1 MNEELKSNKNVL
13 QRIFLGLSSF
23 QILAMFRRGLFY
35 TYLSLYLRF
44 FLNLSVTATTLFAT
58 IPMILSVVAQNFVW
72 GPLTDKIQKRRIFI
86 VIGEL
91 SAGIGIVIV
100 YFVHNTFAD
109 LQLAGYFV
117 IIGLSIIE
125 FFWSMSNI
133 AWSALVSDIFSP
145 KKRSKAMGRLTSLGG
160 IGQIVGVLIGGVFY
174 DGYGLKYD
182 GYGFKEGPLFFIAAA
197 IMITSIIPILFLVP
211 EGGAKRS
218 WNNPEIKN
226 NFSSG
231 ESTNSPEF
239 SYVVFLSYIA
249 ALFIINVGRNSIAI
263 PFSQYLVLESGFAVD
278 PLTLGFISNTRGIAI
293 ILIGFIAGKLTNKV
307 GLRKTLVISSFFA
320 VIYLII
326 IALTTSLGLMYVGR
340 FIWGAAEVLIMTS
353 SYALASLLIPQE
365 KRGRLFGVYNATFFL
380 SWGIGSTFVIGPL
393 IDRLIA
399 DGIPENNA
407 YKFAFLISAIIT
419 LGGLIMLF
427 FAIFIERKRG
437 KNNGDQKKNIPK
449 KLQD

>member
-1 MNEELKSNKNVL
+1 MKPMSEDPKSNKNVL

-58 IPMILSVVAQNFVW
+58 IPMILSVIGQNFVW
-72 GPLTDKIQKRRIFI
+72 GPLSDKIQKRRIFI

-91 SAGIGIVIV
+91 SAGIGIIIV
-100 YFVHNTFAD
+100 WGVHNAFTN
-109 LQLAGYFV
+109 LQYAGYFV

-133 AWSALVSDIFSP
+133 AWTSLVSDVYSP
-145 KKRSKAMGRLTSLGG
+145 KRRSKVIGRLTSLGG

-174 DGYGLKYD
+174 DGNGLKYD
-182 GYGFKEGPLFFIAAA
+182 GYGFKEGPLFFIASA

-218 WNNPEIKN
+218 WNDPEIIN
-226 NFSSG
+226 NLSSG
-231 ESTNSPEF
+231 ESKNSPEF

-249 ALFIINVGRNSIAI
+249 ALFIINAGRNSIAI
-263 PFSQYLVLESGFAVD
+263 PFSQYLTLESGFAVE
-278 PLTLGFISNTRGIAI
+278 PLTLGLILNTRGIAI
-293 ILIGFIAGKLTNKV
+293 ILIGLIAGKLTSKI

-326 IALTTSLGLMYVGR
+326 ISLSPSLGLMYVGR
-340 FIWGAAEVLIMTS
+340 FIWGAAEVLIVSS

-365 KRGRLFGVYNATFFL
+365 RRGRLFGIYNATFFL
-380 SWGIGSTFVIGPL
+380 SWGVGSTFVIGPI
-393 IDRLIA
+393 IDRL
-399 DGIPENNA
+399 
-407 YKFAFLISAIIT
+407 K
-419 LGGLIMLF
+419 
-427 FAIFIERKRG
+427 KKKG
-437 KNNGDQKKNIPK
+437 KK
-449 KLQD
+449 